1 MVEWTITS
9 ILSSQNRNS
18 DAYNIN
24 SKTIIEKQKKD
35 TKVIKAV
42 EELQKEQRESEQL
55 SIDPEQVLE
64 EKEKRQPQSMEE

>member
-1 MVEWTITS
+1 MS
-9 ILSSQNRNS
+9 NQNRNS

>member
-1 MVEWTITS
+1 
-9 ILSSQNRNS
+9 LSSQKGNS
-18 DAYNIN
+18 DACNIN
-24 SKTIIEKQKKD
+24 SKAIIEKQKKD

-55 SIDPEQVLE
+55 NVNPEQVLE

>member
-1 MVEWTITS
+1 MDYNI
-9 ILSSQNRNS
+9 ILSNQNRNS